1 MSTHFY
7 HPGPEQPTPEQRLL
21 LFNDV
26 KWEMFIEQCARQ
38 LQVEGKYTHVHR
50 LGGAGDKGR
59 DVCGYLHQLPEE
71 DTWDLYQGKYYAGT
85 LSPSAFA
92 PDLAK
97 FLWYVFSKAYTRPLN
112 YYICALKVG
121 PSLLDYTLNPERF
134 KAWMLQEWKD
144 KSGNFVTFKKDLTPE
159 LDLFIQNFPFE
170 VFKVK
175 PSADLLEIHSRSCKH
190 WEMFGVLPARQPNP
204 IMPKNPDTNEHQFVK
219 ALLDVYQELD
229 HIELSHLTDIPKR
242 YQSHFKA
249 QRMLFYSAEGLN
261 RFSRDK
267 LPGAFDDLK
276 NQVEI
281 GIGSSLNYPHENGL
295 TRLKE
300 VLNTA
305 NTLQVTSNPLSGRL
319 QAGDLGGTCHHLA
332 NQGRV
337 KWVDEDE

>member
-1 MSTHFY
+1 MSIPFY

-21 LFNDV
+21 LLNDE

-59 DVCGYLHQLPEE
+59 DVCGYLLPLPTES
-71 DTWDLYQGKYYAGT
+71 TWDLYQGKYYGGT

-97 FLWYVFSKAYTRPLN
+97 FLWYIFSEEYTRPSN

-134 KAWMLQEWKD
+134 KAWMLKEWKG
-144 KSGNFVTFKKDLTPE
+144 KSGNFVTFRQKLTPE
-159 LDLFIQNFPFE
+159 LENFIQNFPFE
-170 VFKVK
+170 VIKVK
-175 PSADLLEIHSRSCKH
+175 PSADLLEIHSRSSRH
-190 WEMFGVLPARQPNP
+190 WEMFGVLPARQPDP
-204 IMPKNPDTNEHQFVK
+204 VMPETPSTNEHQFVK
-219 ALLDVYQELD
+219 ALLDVYHELGQ
-229 HIELSHLTDIPKR
+229 IELFHLADIPKK
-242 YQSHFKA
+242 YQKHFKA

-276 NQVEI
+276 NQIEI
-281 GIGSSLNYPHENGL
+281 GIGSSLSHPHVDGL
-295 TRLKE
+295 TRLKD
-300 VLNTA
+300 VLDTA
-305 NTLQVTSNPLSGRL
+305 NGLQVTSNPLSSRL